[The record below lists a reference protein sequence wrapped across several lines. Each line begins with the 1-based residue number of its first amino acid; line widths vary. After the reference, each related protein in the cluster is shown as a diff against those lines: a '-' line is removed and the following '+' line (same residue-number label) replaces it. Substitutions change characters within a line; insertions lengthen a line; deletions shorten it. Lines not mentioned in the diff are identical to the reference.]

1 MKKISKE
8 EQQVLTKY
16 IYSISGISLDDSK
29 DYLLESRLK
38 PLLES
43 YHCNTYSELYYKSKS
58 DKTGELKEKII
69 DAIST
74 NESLFF
80 RDLKP
85 FDLLKNKVIPDL
97 IDRRKNVMKNGV
109 TPLRIWSA
117 ACSYGQEVYSIGI
130 TLYEM
135 LMDINKYDINILGT
149 DIADE
154 AIARAS
160 YGKYNKFEIERGMKK
175 NLLLKYFNKVGDSWR
190 IKDNIRMLATYKKL
204 NLMNPL
210 QGLGTF
216 DIIFCRNVAIYFS
229 KADKVKL
236 FRKLEQSLADDG
248 YLFLGGSENLNG
260 ISTNFMSEQYLNGIF
275 YQKRNWAEK
284 VKSGKKPAYTTG
296 SQVRP
301 VIRKPVLSSRPK
313 PSVKKRKPVKIKPVI
328 PKIKAES
335 KILMSDQKPNILKPE
350 EAKPKIDNTL
360 IDKLKEPEQLL
371 PEINTEIKE
380 TTIEKTSNIIRRT
393 YKEHSS
399 FLTNIRNKKG
409 AGTPMS
415 FGKVQSSKGSL
426 LAAIR
431 DRQSEKNKVSV

>member
-216 DIIFCRNVAIYFS
+216 DIIFCR
-229 KADKVKL
+229 
-236 FRKLEQSLADDG
+236 
-248 YLFLGGSENLNG
+248 
-260 ISTNFMSEQYLNGIF
+260 
-275 YQKRNWAEK
+275 
-284 VKSGKKPAYTTG
+284 
-296 SQVRP
+296 
-301 VIRKPVLSSRPK
+301 
-313 PSVKKRKPVKIKPVI
+313 
-328 PKIKAES
+328 AES